1 MAAARTM
8 VVDDRHVFIVVVR
21 RCVTENVA
29 PGYNNAVV
37 GEWVDDHDL
46 VVDDGVTGLVE
57 FLFPLAEG
65 VGRGDALSADHTVIL
80 G

>member
-1 MAAARTM
+1 MVVDIEAMSGVGLGDRTM

-21 RCVTENVA
+21 RCVTEIVA

-65 VGRGDALSADHTVIL
+65 VGRMP
-80 G
+80 